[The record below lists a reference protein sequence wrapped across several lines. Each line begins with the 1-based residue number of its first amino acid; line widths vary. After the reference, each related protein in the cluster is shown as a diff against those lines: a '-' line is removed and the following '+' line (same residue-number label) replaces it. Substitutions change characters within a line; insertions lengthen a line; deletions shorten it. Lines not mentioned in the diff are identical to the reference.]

1 MKVRYRRTGGI
12 ANIKT
17 QFEFDSDSLPPEK
30 IDTLKSL
37 LKGKSLEKSTRSDDF
52 IHELEV
58 ISGATPVKRRFA
70 DSQCPPDALELFEY
84 LSQRRDAESQRK
96 KE

>member
-1 MKVRYRRTGGI
+1 MKVRYRRSGGI

-17 QFEFDSDSLPPEK
+17 EIEFDSDSLPPEQLS
-30 IDTLKSL
+30 TLKNL
-37 LKGKSLEKSTRSDDF
+37 LKGKSSGKSTHSDDF

-58 ISGATPVKRRFA
+58 IDGATHIKRRFA
-70 DSQCPPDALELFEY
+70 DSQCAADALKLFDH
-84 LSQRRDAESQRK
+84 LSQRRVTESQRK